1 MIEVVGESRVDDLT
15 QYLIT
20 DSEEIAQQNCLCGLI
35 VLNQSMCL
43 CLKYP
48 CFKVN
53 VVFLFTQIPLYQKFT
68 LSNQLFDL

>member
-1 MIEVVGESRVDDLT
+1 MIEVVGESKVDDLT

-35 VLNQSMCL
+35 VLNQRMCL
-43 CLKYP
+43 CIKYP

-53 VVFLFTQIPLYQKFT
+53 AVFLLTQIPLDQNFT
-68 LSNQLFDL
+68 LSYQLFDL